1 MFLGRDVSVFDLTPR
16 KKNDKFLF
24 GFIFYISYSIQI
36 ETE

>member
-1 MFLGRDVSVFDLTPR
+1 MWVFLTLHHG